1 MAKQSYLKKNEDTAV
16 KFTKAIYKAQQW
28 VENHSAKDITD
39 AIKDEFDDTDPDVIE
54 TSIERYKK
62 QHSYSPDPLLN
73 EKEWELL
80 QTIMDQSGELPK
92 HIPYNQL
99 VNKHIAEKVTSEK

>member
-54 TSIERYKK
+54 TSIERYKNSIHIHQTLCLTK
-62 QHSYSPDPLLN
+62 RMGASPN
-73 EKEWELL
+73 HY
-80 QTIMDQSGELPK
+80 G
-92 HIPYNQL
+92 
-99 VNKHIAEKVTSEK
+99 